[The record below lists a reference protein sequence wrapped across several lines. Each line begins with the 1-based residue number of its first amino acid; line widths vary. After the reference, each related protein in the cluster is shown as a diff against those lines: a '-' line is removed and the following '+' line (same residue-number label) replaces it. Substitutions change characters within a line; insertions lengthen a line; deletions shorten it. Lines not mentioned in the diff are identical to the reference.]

1 MSISLPRTARRSA
14 LRATAPSISLG
25 VQGGYGNFVIIKHWA
40 NYTTAY
46 AHMSR
51 FASGIRRGASVK
63 QGDVIGYVGS
73 TGWSTGAHLH
83 YEFRVN
89 NEAKDPMSVKVLAQ
103 APLTSAEM
111 ARFHTAAA
119 DMTHRFALLRPTG
132 SPMAAR

>member
-1 MSISLPRTARRSA
+1 MVDFA
-14 LRATAPSISLG
+14 G
-25 VQGGYGNFVIIKHWA
+25 VQGGYGNFVLIKHWA

-51 FASGIRRGASVK
+51 FAPGVRRGSKVT
-63 QGDVIGYVGS
+63 QGQVIGYVGS

-89 NEAKDPMSVKVLAQ
+89 NQARDPMSVKVIAQ
-103 APLTSAEM
+103 APLSPTETH
-111 ARFHTAAA
+111 RFKMAAA

-132 SPMAAR
+132 TSMAAR